1 MSKKTKKSVSRKPST
16 VARKAKTRKIPPKKA
31 PAAPKRPKPVLDP
44 AHVAAWRMR
53 RQGLEDPV
61 LRVPENTASAV
72 ARHGWLNSPSGSTPY
87 LALAARFAS
96 FTRHDLDRCIFEEG
110 TLVEIP
116 SVRGATMVVPV
127 DEAWLALQAYQP
139 RNRAR
144 VRDLLGRHRLLTRA
158 ALQNLEDVVRAVLA
172 GRALPVDALREKIP
186 GRLVKPL
193 GPAGEAYGM
202 PTSVDLALWDLVA
215 TGDVICRQVERR
227 LDRSR
232 YEYILRRDLNGPVV
246 SAIFRP
252 RPEDEFVRALAQRYF
267 SWAGAARLTDFA
279 WWADIPPT
287 DARQGIRDLPLARVL
302 LDGLKGDWLLNEA
315 DLEDLLAFRPPDP
328 PGAAM
333 VPFRDTLTA
342 SWKSFEGLV
351 DPRDLRQPVM
361 EWDGRALPALHAG
374 PSATHHHFVVIAGR
388 VAGAWEHGPDGV
400 LRYAT
405 FRDLSLVIE
414 PIVDIRAAAMAE
426 FVRRELGEARFYAGG
441 RGHGPSLA
449 EAARDW
455 AGRTARIHPRV

>member
-1 MSKKTKKSVSRKPST
+1 
-16 VARKAKTRKIPPKKA
+16 
-31 PAAPKRPKPVLDP
+31 
-44 AHVAAWRMR
+44 MR
-53 RQGLEDPV
+53 RQGLEGPA
-61 LRVPENTASAV
+61 LRAPENTAAAV

-158 ALQNLEDVVRAVLA
+158 ALQNLEDVVRAILA
-172 GRALPVDALREKIP
+172 GRALPVDALREKVP
-186 GRLVKPL
+186 ARLVKPL

-232 YEYILRRDLNGPVV
+232 YEYLLRRDMNGPVV
-246 SAIFRP
+246 SAVFRP
-252 RPEDEFVRALAQRYF
+252 RPADEFVGTLAQRYF
-267 SWAGAARLTDFA
+267 SWAGPARLVDFA
-279 WWADIPPT
+279 WWADLPT
-287 DARQGIRDLPLARVL
+287 AEARQGIRNLPLARVL
-302 LDGLKGDWLLNEA
+302 LDGLKSDWLLNES
-315 DLEDLLAFRPPDP
+315 DLEDLLAFKPPDP
-328 PGAAM
+328 PGVAL
-333 VPFRDTLTA
+333 VPFRDTLTS

-361 EWDGRALPALHAG
+361 EWDGRALPALQAG
-374 PSATHHHFVVIAGR
+374 PSATHHHFVVIGGH

-405 FRDLSLVIE
+405 FRDLSLETE

-441 RGHGPSLA
+441 RGRGPSLA

-455 AGRTARIHPRV
+455 GGRTARIHPRV